1 MGTTLSRTGLT
12 RRQLRSLYSIADDSD
27 GRGNDEMIDNF
38 AILLTHGL
46 MMLAAWTLLKR
57 PELDDE
63 YALDPAKKKDRWPRA

>member
-1 MGTTLSRTGLT
+1 
-12 RRQLRSLYSIADDSD
+12 
-27 GRGNDEMIDNF
+27 MIDNF